1 MQCGSN
7 GQEEFVAEDVDGNAD
22 EEVLPPNP
30 TDDDPA
36 ARHNNMK
43 SATSVVPEPA
53 ATRRAFK
60 A

>member
-7 GQEEFVAEDVDGNAD
+7 GQEEFVAEGVDGDDDDQA
-22 EEVLPPNP
+22 LPPNP

-36 ARHNNMK
+36 ARHKNMK
-43 SATSVVPEPA
+43 SATSVVSEPA